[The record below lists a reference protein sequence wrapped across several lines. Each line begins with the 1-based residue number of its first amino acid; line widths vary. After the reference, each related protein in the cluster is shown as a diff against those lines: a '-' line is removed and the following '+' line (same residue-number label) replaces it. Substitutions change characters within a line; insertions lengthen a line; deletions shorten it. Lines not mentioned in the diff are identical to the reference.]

1 MTMYKVT
8 ITLNNEHHISNTV
21 QYFWADDVCDQLNK
35 ARRDAF
41 VPVAGMLVQPED
53 VSCIL
58 VEEINEG
65 RRSCGGVDP
74 DNCASSASVN
84 SGNGGGDSIG
94 E

>member
-1 MTMYKVT
+1 MYKVT

-21 QYFWADDVCDQLNK
+21 QYFWADDACEQLNK

-65 RRSCGGVDP
+65 RRSCGVDT